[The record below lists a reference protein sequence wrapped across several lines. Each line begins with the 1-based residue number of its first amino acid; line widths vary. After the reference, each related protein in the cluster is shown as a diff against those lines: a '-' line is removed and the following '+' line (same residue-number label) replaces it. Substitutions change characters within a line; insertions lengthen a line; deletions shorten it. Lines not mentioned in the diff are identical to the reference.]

1 MWDVNGHAGE
11 QQITDFM
18 KSNNS
23 AMSLRKRQA
32 TSLGMVTTI
41 NRQVVENFY
50 SIQ

>member
-18 KSNNS
+18 KSNNV
-23 AMSLRKRQA
+23 MSLRKRQA
-32 TSLGMVTTI
+32 TSLVMVTDI
-41 NRQVVENFY
+41 NRPVIENFY